1 MSIPKS
7 EWLRR
12 HAARLFAL
20 GVPADQTA
28 IQSQIDWD
36 MYVHHATGRDE
47 IASPEKFADA
57 AFPLINLS
65 KDGA

>member
-12 HAARLFAL
+12 HGARLFAL
-20 GVPADQTA
+20 GIPADQTE
-28 IQSQIDWD
+28 IESQIDWD

-47 IASPEKFADA
+47 IASPERIADA
-57 AFPLINLS
+57 AFPLIDLS
-65 KDGA
+65 KPGA